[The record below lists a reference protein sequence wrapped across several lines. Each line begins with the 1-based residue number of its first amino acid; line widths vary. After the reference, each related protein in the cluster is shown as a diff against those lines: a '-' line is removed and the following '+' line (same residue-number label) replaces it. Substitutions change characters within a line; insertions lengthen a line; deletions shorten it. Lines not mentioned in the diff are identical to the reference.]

1 MASFGKVF
9 ALISATVVFAG
20 SDADASDPKSATCAR
35 LEIGGKSYAMLIPKG
50 SVVKAESTSGL
61 VAAVPVPNGRLVR
74 FFSLRPSG
82 QSKLPPANRTS
93 RLENASRIAYV
104 QNNDVGGGS
113 GGTEAELVGELTLT
127 DGLQLHVTCH
137 DQSEWSP
144 NPAWCLKHLGTI
156 AVAGS
161 ASACSPG

>member
-1 MASFGKVF
+1 MASFGKVV
-9 ALISATVVFAG
+9 ALISAAVVFAG
-20 SDADASDPKSATCAR
+20 SDADASDPKSTTCAR
-35 LEIGGKSYAMLIPKG
+35 FEIGGTSYAMLIPKG
-50 SVVKAESTSGL
+50 SAVRGEPASGSIA
-61 VAAVPVPNGRLVR
+61 VVPVPHGRLVK
-74 FFSLRPSG
+74 FFTVQPPGR
-82 QSKLPPANRTS
+82 SKLPPANRAS

-104 QNNDVGGGS
+104 QNNDIGGGS
-113 GGTEAELVGELTLT
+113 GGTEAELIGELTLA